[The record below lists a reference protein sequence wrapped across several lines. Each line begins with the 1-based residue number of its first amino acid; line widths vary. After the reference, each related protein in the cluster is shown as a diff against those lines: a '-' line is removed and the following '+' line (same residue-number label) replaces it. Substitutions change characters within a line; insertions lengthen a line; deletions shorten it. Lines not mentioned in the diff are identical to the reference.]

1 MQESLNVVVDPMGG
15 EARAQP
21 SDAAVASEVAVSDG
35 TAVFSQVQ
43 PLWTAKETALFLRKS
58 LRWVFYALRL
68 PDTAPGSIPHVRV
81 GRAPRFD
88 PAVLSEWV
96 NAGCP
101 PTAAFRA
108 WQMSARRRK
117 TNQ

>member
-1 MQESLNVVVDPMGG
+1 MQESSSAVAVAQDG
-15 EARAQP
+15 EARVQRG
-21 SDAAVASEVAVSDG
+21 DAAIASEATPSESAVVLD
-35 TAVFSQVQ
+35 QVR
-43 PLWTAKETALFLRKS
+43 PLWTAKDAALFLRKS

-88 PAVLSEWV
+88 PAVIAEWV

-101 PTAAFRA
+101 PVAAFRA
-108 WQMSARRRK
+108 WQMSPRRRK